1 MANHGEINIV
11 PKKKVP
17 LIRHQ
22 DFALIRIVI
31 IWNLSKVKH
40 GYRGEVYPISFRY
53 PFVHEKTMEFE
64 LCSYHSVSLL
74 HNILVASYSYI
85 HFRFAYRIFQRKV

>member
-1 MANHGEINIV
+1 M
-11 PKKKVP
+11 
-17 LIRHQ
+17 
-22 DFALIRIVI
+22 
-31 IWNLSKVKH
+31 

-53 PFVHEKTMEFE
+53 PFFHEKTMEFE

-74 HNILVASYSYI
+74 HNILVASHSYI